1 MMPRGLGGS
10 IMKEIFEALALYKA
24 KADESVLVLVEKLDE
39 DELLAPSG
47 AYFPTVY
54 AQLKHIFG
62 SDVNWIKRLK
72 ACFPGSA
79 ALAGSRFAL
88 YDLEGLKALP
98 LSDRAEFFA
107 DMRELDRDLMALV
120 AELDDKALATE
131 IRYKGYT
138 GKDETH
144 VLWKSLLHWLNH
156 GVHHRGTISG
166 QLDAL
171 GIEND
176 YSGMLQKI

>member
-1 MMPRGLGGS
+1 
-10 IMKEIFEALALYKA
+10 MKEVFEALATYKI
-24 KADESVLVLVEKLDE
+24 KADESVIAIAEKLGE
-39 DELLAPSG
+39 DKLLAASG

-72 ACFPGSA
+72 ACFPGSV
-79 ALAGSRFAL
+79 ALKASRFAD

-98 LSDRAEFFA
+98 IGERAKFFA
-107 DMRELDRDLMALV
+107 DQRGIDRDIAAFV
-120 AELDDKALATE
+120 AELDDAALAGTVK
-131 IRYKGYT
+131 YKGYT
-138 GKDETH
+138 GQDETH
-144 VLWKSLLHWLNH
+144 ELWKSLLHWFNH
-156 GVHHRGTISG
+156 GVHHRGTVSG

-171 GIEND
+171 GVEND